1 MGPLSI
7 PTLRKDKKSQSK
19 PTGVCG
25 SNCSSSGSEA
35 AQDPAGTSELV
46 HTLEMWQFT
55 PGKSMIQW
63 VEGKKTYPKLT
74 SFMNLSSTTQLTRVH
89 EDWGKQYEEAERA
102 HSPPLPIRRASNFQ
116 DTQMPRGRQGFAE
129 GAKPLSVGRAPLK
142 PSLFSGNA
150 SCPPELT
157 SCYRQLP
164 NT

>member
-74 SFMNLSSTTQLTRVH
+74 SFMNLSSITQLTRVH

-116 DTQMPRGRQGFAE
+116 DTQMPRVCWRGKAPVCGKSPTETISFLWQCLL
-129 GAKPLSVGRAPLK
+129 PSRARFLLQAAP
-142 PSLFSGNA
+142 
-150 SCPPELT
+150 
-157 SCYRQLP
+157 
-164 NT
+164 